1 MGALEELR
9 QRLGEINDLS
19 RAASLL
25 AWDERTMMPAAG
37 AEARAETLATLAR
50 IRHEMFIRDEIGRLV
65 DEVRSGPEG
74 DAEPGTSIAA
84 DLARVVARDWEKAR
98 RVPSELRAE
107 LARASSL
114 AESVWVEAKRASDFQ
129 MLLPHLERNVELAN
143 RYVACYEGFP
153 GFSHP
158 YDPLLDEYEPEMST
172 ERMRSSSASGRGSSR
187 WSPRPPRTASP
198 RTTRSWATSPSTR
211 SGSWSP
217 S

>member
-1 MGALEELR
+1 MLKPVLRPLMVRFHQRWLEGLAGAAGGTASSRRRTRRPARQFPGVGALEELR

-98 RVPSELRAE
+98 WVPSELRAE
-107 LARASSL
+107 LARASSF

-129 MLLPHLERNVELAN
+129 MLLPTSS
-143 RYVACYEGFP
+143 G
-153 GFSHP
+153 
-158 YDPLLDEYEPEMST
+158 T
-172 ERMRSSSASGRGSSR
+172 SSS
-187 WSPRPPRTASP
+187 PI
-198 RTTRSWATSPSTR
+198 ATSPATR
-211 SGSWSP
+211 ASP
-217 S
+217 VFASV